1 MARVLVEKFIAG
13 RPEMHFSFPSQLL
26 GWATVVLPRSA
37 LVSLAGRGID
47 VSALLRARKRG
58 VRYSSAIDV
67 LEKVYRLGLSG
78 HGFATQAASRMA

>member
-1 MARVLVEKFIAG
+1 MAKVLVEKFIAG

-37 LVSLAGRGID
+37 LASLAGRGID
-47 VSALLRARKRG
+47 VTALLRARKRG

-67 LEKVYRLGLSG
+67 LEKGVLKRVVVSLP
-78 HGFATQAASRMA
+78 QR

>member
-1 MARVLVEKFIAG
+1 
-13 RPEMHFSFPSQLL
+13 MHFSFPSQLL

-37 LVSLAGRGID
+37 LAKSLAGRGID

-67 LEKVYRLGLSG
+67 LEKGVLKRVVVSLP
-78 HGFATQAASRMA
+78 QR